1 MISLYVCLFSG
12 GHCLPAHQPQ
22 RGAVMARIARFNKSC
37 IRLRS
42 VRLAMWV
49 DAYDKAEVAK

>member
-1 MISLYVCLFSG
+1 MSRLI
-12 GHCLPAHQPQ
+12 
-22 RGAVMARIARFNKSC
+22 RFIRSC

-42 VRLAMWV
+42 VRLALWV

>member
-1 MISLYVCLFSG
+1 MS
-12 GHCLPAHQPQ
+12 
-22 RGAVMARIARFNKSC
+22 RIARFIKSC

-42 VRLAMWV
+42 VSLALWV

>member
-1 MISLYVCLFSG
+1 MRRL
-12 GHCLPAHQPQ
+12 
-22 RGAVMARIARFNKSC
+22 ARFIASC

-42 VRLAMWV
+42 VHLAIWV

>member
-1 MISLYVCLFSG
+1 MRRL
-12 GHCLPAHQPQ
+12 
-22 RGAVMARIARFNKSC
+22 ARFLASC

-42 VRLAMWV
+42 VRLALRV

>member
-1 MISLYVCLFSG
+1 MSRL
-12 GHCLPAHQPQ
+12 
-22 RGAVMARIARFNKSC
+22 ARFIKSC

-42 VRLAMWV
+42 VSLALWI